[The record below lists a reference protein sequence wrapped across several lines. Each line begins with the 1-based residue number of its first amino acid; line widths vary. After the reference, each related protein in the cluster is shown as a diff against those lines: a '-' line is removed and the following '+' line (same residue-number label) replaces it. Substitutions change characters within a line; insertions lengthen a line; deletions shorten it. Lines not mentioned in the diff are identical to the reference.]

1 MTLFVHLGNFHVDI
15 RTNWES
21 QLTVELLNHG
31 DNMFFMVSFAF
42 IEDSCPALLA
52 HVMDWMFVFPQN
64 LPVVA
69 LTPSVALLG
78 DGAAEEVVK
87 VKRGH
92 KGTALIP

>member
-1 MTLFVHLGNFHVDI
+1 
-15 RTNWES
+15 
-21 QLTVELLNHG
+21 
-31 DNMFFMVSFAF
+31 
-42 IEDSCPALLA
+42 
-52 HVMDWMFVFPQN
+52 MFVFPQN
-64 LPVVA
+64 LSVVA